1 MTNDSS
7 RLMVNVLNDRI
18 SIWRMNFK
26 EIIVEEFKKS
36 LMKNDKCNLN
46 ETLNDDK

>member
-26 EIIVEEFKKS
+26 EIIVEEFKEISDEK
-36 LMKNDKCNLN
+36 
-46 ETLNDDK
+46 